1 MDIQQVSTSN
11 PQAKKV
17 LIKDKKFIL
26 IAVAVVAAIAIGLYF
41 SFASPNKTIDVGK
54 GRISKMETMAQL
66 CAIDIY
72 SEVPVLDTINNKVIF
87 AIQKQ
92 KGSVSFDLENM
103 HMDADGDTVKITL
116 SPEIIDLYEAT
127 EDNSWEVIDTKAIG
141 TMSLFKSDKFSD
153 DEDNAIKANIK
164 KNSKRLLYH
173 NGTIERAR
181 AEGARNLKTLM
192 EKVYN
197 KPVEVID
204 LTPKGAH
211 FDEYK

>member
-1 MDIQQVSTSN
+1 MIKNKKLIQ
-11 PQAKKV
+11 
-17 LIKDKKFIL
+17 I
-26 IAVAVVAAIAIGLYF
+26 AVVAIAVIAIGLYF
-41 SFASPNKTIDVGK
+41 SFASPKKSIDVSK
-54 GRISKMETMAQL
+54 GQISKVETMAQL

-87 AIQKQ
+87 AVQKQ

-103 HMDADGDTVKITL
+103 QMDSDGDTVKIVL
-116 SPEIIDLYEAT
+116 SPEIVDLYEAT

-141 TMSLFKSDKFSD
+141 TMSMFKSDKFT
-153 DEDNAIKANIK
+153 DEEENAIKANIK
-164 KNSKRLLYH
+164 KNSKKLLYH

-181 AEGARNLKTLM
+181 AEGARNLQTLM

-197 KPVEVID
+197 KPVKVID
-204 LTPKGAH
+204 MTPKGAH

>member
-1 MDIQQVSTSN
+1 MIKN
-11 PQAKKV
+11 KK
-17 LIKDKKFIL
+17 LIL
-26 IAVAVVAAIAIGLYF
+26 IAVAVIAIVATGLYF
-41 SFASPNKTIDVGK
+41 SFASPKKTIDVSK
-54 GRISKMETMAQL
+54 GQISNIETMAQL

-72 SEVPVLDTINNKVIF
+72 SEVPVLDTINNKVMF
-87 AIQKQ
+87 AVQKQ

-103 HMDADGDTVKITL
+103 QMDTAGDTIKITL

-127 EDNSWEVIDTKAIG
+127 EENSWEVIDTKAIG
-141 TMSLFKSDKFSD
+141 TTSMFKSDKFT
-153 DEDNAIKANIK
+153 DEEENAIKANIK
-164 KNSKRLLYH
+164 KNSKKLLYH

-181 AEGARNLKTLM
+181 AEGARNLQTLM

-197 KPVEVID
+197 KPVKVID